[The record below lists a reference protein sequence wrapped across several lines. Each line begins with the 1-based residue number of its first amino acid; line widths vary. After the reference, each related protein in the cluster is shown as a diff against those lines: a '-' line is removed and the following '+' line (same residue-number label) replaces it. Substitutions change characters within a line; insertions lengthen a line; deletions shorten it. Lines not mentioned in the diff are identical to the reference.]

1 VKITVIGAGLM
12 GAQIG
17 CEYALGGHDVT
28 LVARRPGLVE
38 ERVEAAIGLLEEH
51 RLATPAEI
59 AAARERISV
68 TATLAGE
75 GLAAC
80 ELAVESVPEELELKA
95 DLLGSVAAAAPGA
108 ILASN
113 TSSISITT
121 LGDAVGAPERVVGTH
136 YLNPPLLMPPVEL
149 VAGERTRPGVVE
161 TVRQLL
167 SGLGKLPVLVR
178 RDVPGFVWNRLQF
191 ALVRECAWLVD
202 SGVASAAEVDTV
214 VREGLAR
221 RWRRVGPFAA
231 IALGGVDTWQRAA
244 TNLVPELAVG
254 DDLGDLRRFGG
265 ADAAELAR
273 LRAERDRALAAEL
286 RSGPL
291 ERRGVERELRE
302 TPLGNG
308 EDGAGDAFAAE
319 PEQLVGETDGV
330 RRQDDVVE
338 REQRVIGAERLVL
351 EDVEGRPG
359 DRPPS

>member
-1 VKITVIGAGLM
+1 VRITVIGAGLM

-17 CEYALGGHDVT
+17 CEYAFGGHDVT

-38 ERVEAAIGLLEEH
+38 DRVATAIALLEEH
-51 RLATPAEI
+51 RLATPDEI
-59 AAARERISV
+59 DAARGRIAVRDS
-68 TATLAGE
+68 LAGD

-80 ELAVESVPEELELKA
+80 DLAVESVPEELELKA
-95 DLLGSVAAAAPGA
+95 GLLGIVAAAAPGA

-121 LGDAVGAPERVVGTH
+121 LGEAVGAPERVVGTH

-149 VAGERTRPGVVE
+149 VAGERTSPEVVE
-161 TVRQLL
+161 TVRGML
-167 SGLGKLPVLVR
+167 SSLGKLPVLVR

-202 SGVASAAEVDTV
+202 AGVASAEEVDTV

-244 TNLVPELAVG
+244 RNLVSELAIG
-254 DDLGDLRRFGG
+254 DDLGDLRRFVV
-265 ADAAELAR
+265 ADADELAR

-286 RSGPL
+286 RASG
-291 ERRGVERELRE
+291 R
-302 TPLGNG
+302 
-308 EDGAGDAFAAE
+308 
-319 PEQLVGETDGV
+319 
-330 RRQDDVVE
+330 
-338 REQRVIGAERLVL
+338 
-351 EDVEGRPG
+351 
-359 DRPPS
+359 